1 MKKSKRQNKNRKN
14 LVLVE
19 HRGEDFPDDGKK
31 LVLVEHIGDD
41 CPYTEDLEESGDLY
55 LLAADLS
62 FSLFEATKRG
72 YEELCKRAEGNPYV
86 LVTTEV
92 EDGKYISQSGDAVY
106 VLKGKVVDEREFIR
120 EWLGKNCWF
129 YELDENEKDAI
140 PTF

>member
-92 EDGKYISQSGDAVY
+92 EDGRYISQSGDEVY
-106 VLKGKVVDEREFIR
+106 VLGGKVVDELEFISK
-120 EWLGKNCWF
+120 WLGKECWF
-129 YELDENEKDAI
+129 YELDVDEQDAI